1 MKSKA
6 RLLTL
11 VLLPLAALA
20 GSGTDEVRSGSYAP
34 GGLGQM
40 AQPAPSTESEDS
52 VYQVPAY
59 PAFPVELA
67 DGPGRG
73 ETEIACSSCHT
84 ARYITMQP
92 PLPAP
97 AWEAA
102 VRKMVKTYGA
112 PISDDDAQKIIR
124 YLKAHYT
131 PETRK

>member
-6 RLLTL
+6 WLTTL
-11 VLLPLAALA
+11 VLLPLAALV
-20 GSGTDEVRSGSYAP
+20 GDGTDEVRSGAYAP

-40 AQPAPSTESEDS
+40 TQPAPSAESEDS

-59 PAFPVELA
+59 PAFAVELA

-73 ETEIACSSCHT
+73 ETEIACSTCHT
-84 ARYITMQP
+84 TRYITMQP

-97 AWEAA
+97 AWEAT

-112 PISDDDAQKIIR
+112 PVSDDDAQKITR
-124 YLKAHYT
+124 YLQAHYT